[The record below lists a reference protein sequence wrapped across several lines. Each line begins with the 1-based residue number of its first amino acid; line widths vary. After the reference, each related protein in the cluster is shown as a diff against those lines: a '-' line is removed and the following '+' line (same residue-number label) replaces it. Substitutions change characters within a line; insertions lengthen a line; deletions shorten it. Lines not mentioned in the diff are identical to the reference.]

1 MIVPTDILFNAQ
13 QYVHTLKALSR
24 IKKKP
29 TAFKDTDCSTTSLL
43 FGMLAKTLLIL
54 VVPATLVAV
63 RKAAKKDFFSGR
75 NTKRGGGGVKPRTT
89 KETPLVARSLRP
101 FPPPPLELSGH
112 RWWDQNKNKLKNTFF
127 LLARPLSEVFF
138 FICGF
143 PKACSI
149 KTDLSRFVA
158 DEGKHEK

>member
-75 NTKRGGGGVKPRTT
+75 NPKGGGG
-89 KETPLVARSLRP
+89 
-101 FPPPPLELSGH
+101 G
-112 RWWDQNKNKLKNTFF
+112 
-127 LLARPLSEVFF
+127 
-138 FICGF
+138 
-143 PKACSI
+143 
-149 KTDLSRFVA
+149 
-158 DEGKHEK
+158 